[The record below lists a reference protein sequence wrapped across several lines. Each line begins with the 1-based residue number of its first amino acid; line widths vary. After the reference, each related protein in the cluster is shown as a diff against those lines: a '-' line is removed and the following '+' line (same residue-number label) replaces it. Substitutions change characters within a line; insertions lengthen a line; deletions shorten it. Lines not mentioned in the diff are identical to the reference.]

1 MHIDTL
7 ILLVIILKIVSLLD
21 LSLRAAW
28 GGHWLCSLAKRVL
41 RDISWKEIIFNSVL
55 INYLLIFLRYDE
67 CKEKLTPYLKKV
79 GFNPAKDIRFMPCSG
94 LTGAGLQEPV
104 GANAPWYT

>member
-1 MHIDTL
+1 MQCFDHLFID
-7 ILLVIILKIVSLLD
+7 
-21 LSLRAAW
+21 
-28 GGHWLCSLAKRVL
+28 
-41 RDISWKEIIFNSVL
+41 F
-55 INYLLIFLRYDE
+55 FRYDE